1 MLPIGSTGGPVR
13 QHRIYPRSCAL
24 FKCVID
30 VELGLSYDLS
40 PETAL
45 NWLEER
51 RSGGWRDGRCT
62 SDCLRACFDFCLKA
76 CELGLK
82 VRHSR
87 ERTPDRLA

>member
-51 RSGGWRDGRCT
+51 RSGGVEVWQ
-62 SDCLRACFDFCLKA
+62 
-76 CELGLK
+76 
-82 VRHSR
+82 VHQ
-87 ERTPDRLA
+87 RLSASLL